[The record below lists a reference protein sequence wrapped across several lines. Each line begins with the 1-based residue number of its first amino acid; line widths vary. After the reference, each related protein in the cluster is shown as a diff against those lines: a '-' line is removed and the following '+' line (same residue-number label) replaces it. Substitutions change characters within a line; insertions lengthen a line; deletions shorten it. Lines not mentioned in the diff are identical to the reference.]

1 MVWLSKPY
9 SFKFFTDCQIHKF
22 YLVDS
27 LILCLKCRLS
37 AMLFTWYNSIHG
49 WPKLTSK
56 MSLFRCRSI
65 MAITNTWN
73 AAGITFYII
82 QSCQMDVTQ
91 QQKWS
96 LKSQNAFLSIGLKR
110 KLIYGTCIP
119 TLQKPANFS
128 SFLIFGTLEWLL
140 SVWFC
145 KLSC

>member
-1 MVWLSKPY
+1 MEVFLSYLKPLLLLIITGVYYVLYVSYYLCSQKGARWIYIPSSTIDKINEVQTNYRLINFSQSPVWSLV
-9 SFKFFTDCQIHKF
+9 QIHKF

-56 MSLFRCRSI
+56 MSLFRCHSI

-91 QQKWS
+91 Q
-96 LKSQNAFLSIGLKR
+96 
-110 KLIYGTCIP
+110 
-119 TLQKPANFS
+119 
-128 SFLIFGTLEWLL
+128 
-140 SVWFC
+140 
-145 KLSC
+145 